1 MNFLVDMLVSEIL
14 KEDLTQITKMLSRRF
29 NIKRKT
35 AEILLRGLFCIEGFF
50 EAIASIVLMAV
61 AEKRSFRSLKKN
73 ITEVLVDIVE
83 EVIKSIRGG
92 RRWEI
97 YV

>member
-1 MNFLVDMLVSEIL
+1 MNFLVDMLVSKIM
-14 KEDLTQITKMLSRRF
+14 KEYLTQITKMLSRRF

-35 AEILLRGLFCIEGFF
+35 AEILLRGLFFVEEVF
-50 EAIASIVLMAV
+50 EVIASIVLMAV
-61 AEKRSFRSLKKN
+61 VEKQSFRSLKRN
-73 ITEVLVDIVE
+73 ITTVLVDIVE
-83 EVIKSIRGG
+83 DIIKNIRGS